1 MEAHLARWTREV
13 ADVRIHGTTGE
24 APLERFARD
33 EAAALRPL
41 SGRPPFRQ
49 IRELTRVVQADG
61 CVELDTNR
69 YSVPWRLIG
78 ARVTVRAS
86 EGEVV
91 VSHAGAEI
99 ARHGERRGRRER
111 ALRPEH
117 LDGIVGVGRRPV
129 ANAAKA
135 LPPPELLRPLAEY
148 ETLLGGAW

>member
-1 MEAHLARWTREV
+1 MGYVKRNAIAGHRFASWAAMEAHLARWTREV

-24 APLERFARD
+24 APLERFTRD

-78 ARVTVRAS
+78 AR
-86 EGEVV
+86 
-91 VSHAGAEI
+91 
-99 ARHGERRGRRER
+99 
-111 ALRPEH
+111 
-117 LDGIVGVGRRPV
+117 
-129 ANAAKA
+129 
-135 LPPPELLRPLAEY
+135 
-148 ETLLGGAW
+148 

>member
-13 ADVRIHGTTGE
+13 ADVRVHGTTGE
-24 APLERFARD
+24 APIERFARD

-78 ARVTVRAS
+78 ARVTVAPARARS
-86 EGEVV
+86 SSATPARRSPVM
-91 VSHAGAEI
+91 ANGAAAASGRCGPSI
-99 ARHGERRGRRER
+99 WTASSAPGGAR
-111 ALRPEH
+111 L
-117 LDGIVGVGRRPV
+117 RRPIRR
-129 ANAAKA
+129 
-135 LPPPELLRPLAEY
+135 PPPELLRPLAEY
-148 ETLLGGAW
+148 ESLLGGAW